1 MKPYAPG
8 MTTLALALALALAW
22 LAMPAASAAAESEYD
37 DPVPYV
43 IEKPIPERTGARL
56 LGIGWT
62 VAGGTTIGDLSFPEQ
77 KHPTWDIGAEVRL
90 FPRDDFSINFLFD
103 IGQAV
108 AESILI
114 ANWTAFHFRTLF
126 NYHGETKVGAY
137 FSAAP
142 YVGFRAYSRSG
153 SSVGALDVGGRIG
166 AEIPNR
172 EYTFA
177 MGVYGRPGFQLI
189 ENYLGTMG
197 KTFEIVIEL
206 TWTGY
211 VQAPGEEPEA
221 E

>member
-1 MKPYAPG
+1 MKSFVFG
-8 MTTLALALALALAW
+8 MTILALVGFAMSSLAAE
-22 LAMPAASAAAESEYD
+22 SESEYD

-43 IEKPIPERTGARL
+43 IDKPAPERSGARL

-62 VAGGTTIGDLSFPEQ
+62 VAGGTTIGDRSFAEQ
-77 KHPTWDIGAEVRL
+77 KQPTWDIGAEVRL

-103 IGQAV
+103 IGEAV
-108 AESILI
+108 GESIMI
-114 ANWTAFHFRTLF
+114 ARWTAFHFRTLF
-126 NYHGETKVGAY
+126 NYHGPNTVGAY

-153 SSVGALDVGGRIG
+153 SSVGALDVGGRVG
-166 AEIPNR
+166 VEIPNR

-206 TWTGY
+206 TWSGY
-211 VQAPGEEPEA
+211 VQEPADTPEP
-221 E
+221 

>member
-1 MKPYAPG
+1 MKLS
-8 MTTLALALALALAW
+8 TTSYLVFAVILAW
-22 LAMPAASAAAESEYD
+22 SVSPCWAAESEYD

-43 IEKPIPERTGARL
+43 IDKPAPVRSGTRV

-62 VAGGTTIGDLSFPEQ
+62 AAGGTTIGDRSFPEQ
-77 KHPTWDIGAEVRL
+77 KHPTWDVGAELRL
-90 FPRDDFSINFLFD
+90 FARDDFSINFLWD
-103 IGQAV
+103 IGEAV
-108 AESILI
+108 YESIQI
-114 ANWTAFHFRTLF
+114 SNWTAFHFRTLF
-126 NYHGETKVGAY
+126 NYHGENKVGAY

-172 EYTFA
+172 EFTFS

-189 ENYLGTMG
+189 EDYLGNIG

-206 TWTGY
+206 TWSGY
-211 VQAPGEEPEA
+211 VHSAAVAPEP
-221 E
+221 